1 MSGKAT
7 NSPDPAGSIDMHRA
21 GDGHV
26 ARLSGAWTTEALP
39 SLDVALRRLAETDTA
54 SLRLDLS
61 GIEHLDTN
69 GAWAISRT
77 ANHLGKRGVRVE
89 IVGARPS
96 QSSLLDVVARTEVPP
111 VRERETGNALLA
123 LAERVGRATVAVLR
137 ETRDV
142 VNFLGLTVVTLLAT
156 LLHPRRLRITALV
169 AQMERTGLDALP
181 IIGLISFL
189 IGVVL
194 AYQGAIQLQRFG
206 AEIFTVDLVGAGVL
220 REMGI
225 LLTAI
230 MVAGRSGS
238 AFAAQLGTMQL
249 NEEIDALRTIGLDPI
264 EVLVLPRV
272 LALVVIMPLL
282 AFYADMMGLLGGA
295 VMATLA
301 LDISFVQFT
310 RQLNGAV
317 SMWSFWI
324 GIIKAPLFAFFIG
337 LIGCF
342 RGLRPIRDAAAV
354 GRATTSAV
362 VESVF
367 LVIVLDAVFSIVFS
381 ILGV

>member
-1 MSGKAT
+1 MNGKAT
-7 NSPDPAGSIDMHRA
+7 TAPAKTGSIDVRRT
-21 GDGHV
+21 GGGCV
-26 ARLSGAWTTEALP
+26 ATLSGAWTTDGLAP
-39 SLDVALRRLAETDTA
+39 LDAALRRLGETDTP
-54 SLRLDLS
+54 SVRLDLT
-61 GIEHLDTN
+61 GVERLDTN

-77 ANHLGKRGVRVE
+77 VGRLRERGVALD
-89 IVGARPS
+89 IVGTTPS
-96 QSSLLDVVARTEVPP
+96 QSSLISAIARTEPPP
-111 VRERETGNALLA
+111 VKEREIGSAFAALV
-123 LAERVGRATVAVLR
+123 ERLGRATVTILLEA
-137 ETRDV
+137 RDV
-142 VNFLGLTVVTLLAT
+142 LNFLGLTAVTMVTT
-156 LLHPRRLRITALV
+156 LFHPRRLRLTAMV

-194 AYQGAIQLQRFG
+194 AYQGADQLQRFG
-206 AEIFTVDLVGAGVL
+206 AEIFTVNLVGAGVL

-225 LLTAI
+225 LLTAV

-249 NEEIDALRTIGLDPI
+249 NEEVDALRTIGLDPV

-272 LALVVIMPLL
+272 LALVAVMPLL

-295 VMATLA
+295 VMATVA
-301 LDISFVQFT
+301 LDISFVQFM

-337 LIGCF
+337 LVGCF

-367 LVIVLDAVFSIVFS
+367 LVIVLDAVFSILFS
-381 ILGV
+381 ILGI